1 MINEA
6 KTQTPKAIA
15 LTTVLDHHMEG
26 EYAEETFGKCRES
39 KCTKKNQRKDVDKDD
54 HVVTLKLPP
63 LLLRPLAWL
72 FGFS

>member
-26 EYAEETFGKCRES
+26 EYAEETFGK
-39 KCTKKNQRKDVDKDD
+39 
-54 HVVTLKLPP
+54 
-63 LLLRPLAWL
+63 
-72 FGFS
+72 